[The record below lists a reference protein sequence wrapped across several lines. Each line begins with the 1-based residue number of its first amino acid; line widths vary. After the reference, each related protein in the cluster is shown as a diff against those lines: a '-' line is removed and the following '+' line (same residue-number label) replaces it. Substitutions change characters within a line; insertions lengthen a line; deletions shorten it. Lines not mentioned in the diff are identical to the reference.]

1 MPYGLPGTP
10 VALWVPTQ
18 DGRLFDLMSKL
29 YGTVTRATPKTAFC
43 TNSMRIVDVAAGS
56 LAVVP
61 WSCSQVGGRGYAAII
76 EESRANIIP
85 CSYFTSQSDVDEW
98 THTASLTPTIS
109 TGALY
114 GLGVKLESSQ
124 DHSMFYRGVTSTAVA
139 RRLWCYVKQGTGTGA
154 VSATDCQMIAKVGA
168 DVPDVDLTTTF
179 TAVGGGWY
187 KATSTYTG
195 TAATWQVGIDVHN
208 GKSVIV
214 ACFQDEPGAF
224 DTSYIPTTAAAATRN
239 ADVVTVPTNTPGFA
253 WNAAAGTLVAVAGL
267 NAACFGR
274 LLGLAG
280 TAGNANRIALGSTS
294 ASNVQAG
301 FWGADGTVTY
311 ANAAGALGAAY
322 VAATTYAGTNLIAYS
337 NGTAS
342 STGTIDAASGLA
354 ASATV
359 GDGAYGSAYENA
371 PIAAVAVYATALSAG
386 DVALCNGLIN
396 GVNRASAATLMVMGM
411 V

>member
-1 MPYGLPGTP
+1 MPYGLPGSP
-10 VALWVPTQ
+10 VALWVPTS
-18 DGRLFDLMSKL
+18 DGRLFDLITKG

-61 WSCSQVGGRGYAAII
+61 WSCSRAGGRGYAAII

-85 CSYFTSQSDVDEW
+85 RSYFTSQSDVDEW

-253 WNAAAGTLVAVAGL
+253 WNAAAGTFVVAGAKRSATEGTEWL
-267 NAACFGR
+267 VSVPTTGAGKNVLTLYFGAASTITMNLTGADATGVWASKTGVTTAPAVF
-274 LLGLAG
+274 AG
-280 TAGNANRIALGSTS
+280 T
-294 ASNVQAG
+294 
-301 FWGADGTVTY
+301 W
-311 ANAAGALGAAY
+311 
-322 VAATTYAGTNLIAYS
+322 AATGAYS
-337 NGTAS
+337 YLNGVAS
-342 STGTIDAASGLA
+342 VSAA
-354 ASATV
+354 TDV
-359 GDGAYGSAYENA
+359 GDAIGATATIGGPTYVNA
-371 PIAAVAVYATALSAG
+371 PIAAIAVYASDIGAG
-386 DVALCNGLIN
+386 DVALTNPLIN
-396 GVNRASAATLMVMGM
+396 GVSRASAATTLLLMG
-411 V
+411 